1 MNNDQE
7 KDFFPQSTGKDQKAV
22 ARDSNDI
29 IHTQVLEDSRSGEPS
44 IKPPAAE
51 EPAPGDNVLKM
62 NLSFWAIIATLCF
75 TSLLGSFENAVISTA
90 MPYIIRDLGIGSDYV
105 WITNGFFVASAA
117 VQPLFG
123 QIADV
128 FGRRRLTLFIVS
140 IHTLGSGICGGAKNG
155 AMLFAGRAVQ
165 GIGSGGI
172 NMIVEVIISDLVPL
186 RQRGYFMSLVLLVY
200 ALGFG
205 TGPLIGGGISQHA
218 SWRWIFWMNLPIGGT
233 SLCLLYLLLH
243 VKDDKTT
250 PLGDKIKNIDYIG
263 NILVIGSTVSVLY
276 ALTLVGS
283 SDAWGSWQVLLPL
296 LIGFGGFATFI
307 CFEGSRL
314 CPHPVV
320 PLRFFKNRTRV
331 AIYINT
337 LVISILG
344 YWMIFFRPLY
354 FQAVLLSS
362 PTVAGAQM
370 MPSALGSLLVASASS
385 AALSWMG
392 RYKAFHNIGFGIL
405 TLGLGLHV
413 LLDNHSSPVRWVIF
427 QILTGSSIGV
437 CLNTLLP
444 ALQATLPDS
453 DVAAATSTW
462 AFLRSH
468 GNVWGIAIPVTVF
481 NDRFL
486 RLAGSIT
493 DEKVRNEFSGGHAYD
508 LGTRE
513 RLSRLDP
520 VTQGQV
526 ISVYVRSLQ
535 VVWIVAAVFAGIGF
549 ASSLVEK
556 EIRLRTKLDT
566 KYGMQDKETKISNT
580 EERSKQDEA

>member
-1 MNNDQE
+1 MNNDEQKVLTLLPVGE
-7 KDFFPQSTGKDQKAV
+7 DQKAV
-22 ARDSNDI
+22 PRNSAGS
-29 IHTQVLEDSRSGEPS
+29 IHTHLPEGFRS
-44 IKPPAAE
+44 E
-51 EPAPGDNVLKM
+51 EPPVSEELAPSDNVLKM
-62 NLSFWAIIATLCF
+62 DFSFWAIIATLCF
-75 TSLLGSFENAVISTA
+75 TSLLGSFENSVISTS
-90 MPYIIRDLGIGSDYV
+90 MPYMIRDFGIGSDYV

-123 QIADV
+123 QLADV
-128 FGRRRLTLFIVS
+128 FGRRRLTLLIVG

-155 AMLFAGRAVQ
+155 AMLFAGRAIQ

-172 NMIVEVIISDLVPL
+172 NMIVEVIISDLIPL

-205 TGPLIGGGISQHA
+205 TGPLIGGGLSQNA
-218 SWRWIFWMNLPIGGT
+218 GWRWVFWMNLPIGGT
-233 SLCLLYLLLH
+233 SLCLLYLLLR

-250 PLGDKIKNIDYIG
+250 PLVDKIKNIDYIG
-263 NILVIGSTVSVLY
+263 NILVIGSTVAMLY
-276 ALTLVGS
+276 ALALVGS
-283 SDAWGSWQVLLPL
+283 SDPWGSWQVLVPL
-296 LIGFGGFATFI
+296 LIGVGGFATFV
-307 CFEGSRL
+307 CFEGSRF

-320 PLRFFKNRTRV
+320 PLRFFKDRTRV

-337 LVISILG
+337 LVVSILG

-362 PTVAGAQM
+362 PTVAGAEM
-370 MPSALGSLLVASASS
+370 MPSALGSLLIASASS
-385 AALSWMG
+385 ALLSWMG
-392 RYKAFHNIGFGIL
+392 RYRIFHNVGFGVL

-413 LLDNHSSPVRWVIF
+413 LLDNHSSAARWVLF
-427 QILTGSSIGV
+427 QILTGSSIGM

-453 DVAAATSTW
+453 DVAAATGTW

-486 RLAGSIT
+486 RLARSIT
-493 DEKVRNEFSGGHAYD
+493 DEEVRSEFLGGHAYD

-513 RLSRLDP
+513 NLSRLDP
-520 VTQGQV
+520 VIRNQV

-535 VVWIVAAVFAGIGF
+535 TVWIVAAVFAGVGF
-549 ASSLVEK
+549 ASSLFER

-566 KYGMQDKETKISNT
+566 KYGMQDKDKKDSNT
-580 EERSKQDEA
+580 EGGSKEEA